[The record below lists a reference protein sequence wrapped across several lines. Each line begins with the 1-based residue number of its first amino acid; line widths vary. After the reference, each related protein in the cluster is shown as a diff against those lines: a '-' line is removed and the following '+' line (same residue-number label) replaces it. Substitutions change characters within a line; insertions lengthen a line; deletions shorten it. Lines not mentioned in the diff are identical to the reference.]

1 MRNMATKRTN
11 RKTAAAKTTAKKAGS
26 AASAVTAPQAAAP
39 AAAPVAASAAAKA
52 PAAKGAAPAARET
65 TAAAKKAQPASAYKK
80 HPLAL
85 IILDGFGYRKETE
98 GNAIAMAKKP
108 VLDEVFSAHPHTLI
122 GASGMDV
129 GLPDGQMGNSEVGH
143 TNIGAGRIVYQELTR
158 ITKSIQD
165 GSFFQNEAFLAAVGQ
180 CRWFN
185 STLHIF
191 GLMSDGGVHSHL
203 DHICALLEL
212 AKREGLKKV
221 CVHCFMDGRDT
232 PPTSGKGYVQKIQD
246 KIDELGV
253 GCIATVSGRYYA
265 MDRDKRWDRLERAYS
280 AIVYGQGELYPSATA
295 GIQASYDKG
304 VTDEFIEPFIV
315 TENAFIRRDDAV
327 IFANFRP
334 DRAREITRA
343 LVDPDFDGFAREE
356 GNLPIKYV
364 CMTQYDAT
372 MPNVE
377 VAFKP
382 QSLKNTFGEYIADKG
397 LTQLR
402 IAETEKYAH
411 VTFFFNGGVEKEY
424 KNEDRALIK
433 SPSVATYDLK
443 PEMSA
448 YEVTD
453 EVVKRIEA
461 DKYDVIILNF
471 ANCDMVGHTG
481 VIPAAVKAVE
491 AVDTCVGRV
500 LDALLAHGGCALVTA
515 DHGNADQMLEAD
527 GKSPFTAHTTNP
539 VPLAL
544 VGRDDVKALA
554 EGGVLADLAPTM
566 LDLLGLEQPEE
577 MTGHSLI
584 VK

>member
-165 GSFFQNEAFLAAVGQ
+165 GSFFQNEAFLAAVDQ

-544 VGRDDVKALA
+544 VGRDDVKSLA

>member
-165 GSFFQNEAFLAAVGQ
+165 GSFFQNEAFLAAVDQ

-566 LDLLGLEQPEE
+566 LDLLGLAQPEE